1 MKHRSGLDT
10 RAVLVTV
17 VATEMIAL
25 LGVALV
31 VLRQA
36 ADPKEVLILIT
47 AITVPTIAAL
57 LALLKVSGEQKEE
70 LIVQNEKLDTI
81 EKAVN
86 GEMERKFAALEA
98 EIVALKAEIKALLGK
113 G

>member
-86 GEMERKFAALEA
+86 GEMERKFASLEA
-98 EIVALKAEIKALLGK
+98 EIVALKAEIKTLLGK